1 MKLKKHV
8 KKKLIE
14 NPRLWGM
21 FFEIYKNI
29 WENAVLYHIF
39 TGVGIGGIAAVIV
52 IRSSISSY
60 IASRNTMKA
69 VAGILND
76 MLLPFSAVFGF
87 IIIMLLVHYFKE
99 NIGIFNMFYI
109 FGMRKED
116 RRLFLVGLFG
126 VAFISSLLI
135 GILFGWIFLHVSGIL
150 LSTICKLELKFRMTA
165 VSVGITAALWLVFFL
180 AVMMLSYDNWSAR
193 KYKELSNEWIPKKH
207 LKKGMLLGLILTVG
221 LIFIYSKLVRFEN
234 KLILLGAMAGTYIF
248 LRCFRAHSVKYSDMS
263 GKIKKVL
270 SKNRIRSHSRT
281 DAIFA
286 LLIMV
291 LLLYSVFCSNLQ
303 VSTVRTAE
311 REDTLYP
318 YDVVCF
324 AYEEDREVYDQ
335 VAERYDLDMMSVPMV
350 RVANMDT
357 TDALESS
364 AQTPIQG
371 QQIGISESSYHFLK
385 QKIDPGY
392 QKRDLQLDEEGEK
405 VYVVHQQDSS
415 MRAQPL
421 DYWLWESQPL
431 LHIGKPRPV
440 GYGTAITAK
449 EMDIGYYFR
458 KISGEE
464 IGSLI
469 GILDCTGKQENIVVF
484 SDGYFEKA
492 SQLWKTTNQ
501 YTGRSITEEDK
512 PYLAEL
518 TKKGVSSLILF
529 NHLEEKDLKDLQKD
543 LQSLEEK
550 HADDFKYDKS
560 IRNAYYK
567 SVAKS
572 DLEQTR
578 LMRLSI
584 GFLQIFLF
592 TMMIVMAMIIE
603 IVTTGDELLRRN
615 TLLRYLGMGKK
626 RRFRL
631 MKNDLLATIHWGEL
645 VVSAISVG
653 FLGATFRARMY
664 ELEEIKDNIF
674 IMVMIGGVILIVS
687 ECLMQLVVNIWI
699 RRAERS

>member
-8 KKKLIE
+8 KKKTIK
-14 NPRLWGM
+14 NSRLWGM

-39 TGVGIGGIAAVIV
+39 SGIGIGGIAAVIV

-60 IASRNTMKA
+60 IASQNTMKA

-76 MLLPFSAVFGF
+76 MLIPFSAVFGF

-116 RRLFLVGLFG
+116 RRLFLVGLFC

-135 GILFGWIFLHVSGIL
+135 GILFGWIFLHVSSIL

-165 VSVGITAALWLVFFL
+165 VSVGITAALWFVFFM

-207 LKKGMLLGLILTVG
+207 LKKGMLLGFVLTVG

-234 KLILLGAMAGTYIF
+234 KLILLGTMVGTYIF

-270 SKNRIRSHSRT
+270 SKNRIRSHSRA

-303 VSTVRTAE
+303 ISTVRTAE

-335 VAERYDLDMMSVPMV
+335 AAEKYDLDMMSVPMV

-385 QKIDPGY
+385 QKIDPEY

-421 DYWLWESQPL
+421 DYWLWVSQPL

-484 SDGYFEKA
+484 SDKYFEKA

-501 YTGRSITEEDK
+501 YTGQPITEEDE

-518 TKKGVSSLILF
+518 IKQGVSDLILF

-560 IRNAYYK
+560 IKNVYYK

-584 GFLQIFLF
+584 GFLQIVLF
-592 TMMIVMAMIIE
+592 TIMIVMAIIIE

-615 TLLRYLGMGKK
+615 TLLRCLGMGKK

-645 VVSAISVG
+645 VVVAISVG

-664 ELEEIKDNIF
+664 ELEKIKANIF
-674 IMVMIGGVILIVS
+674 IMVMIGGIILLVS